1 MICFIVLS
9 LFHPISNY
17 EVKRI
22 LHLADGTADHH
33 GYQSCC
39 IPLKVS
45 FAYQM
50 QHCEATLCLLS
61 LKNK

>member
-9 LFHPISNY
+9 LFHRKSNY
-17 EVKRI
+17 EVKQI

-33 GYQSCC
+33 GYQCWC
-39 IPLKVS
+39 ITLKAS
-45 FAYQM
+45 FAYKM